1 MPITT
6 VNTDNLV
13 ISLDN
18 LSTGNNYS
26 TLVTNIGRGLAFIFI
41 PKENFTV
48 TQIIFRINATGADYS
63 AQIFTV
69 SIQNID
75 AEGKPDNI
83 NQTSGTWNGPIAPI
97 YINVA
102 EMRTVNVTPYNMV
115 KGVPIYVVFKNNDS
129 NWTGGVNFQISCDT
143 DRRSATKGYTFFSN
157 GVWNRR
163 QSYHSNQ
170 ICFYSGSK
178 YYGDACFAITP
189 SSISTAKSSPNEI
202 GTTFQ
207 LPANHPT
214 LSLKGVQ
221 LHVTSALANTVFEL
235 RIRNSSGT
243 LLSSVSVDGDFN
255 TAGNTPYFFLSTPV
269 DFVAGA
275 KYYIMITGISG
286 TPPLINTSIQP
297 SGQFMTDIRN
307 GIVANL
313 VEYNGTTFT
322 ETTDKNVRGYLMFG
336 AIKYDQTEPPP
347 IYSKP
352 GGFSQF

>member
-6 VNTDNLV
+6 VNTDKLV

-18 LSTGNNYS
+18 LTIGSNLSGVMTG
-26 TLVTNIGRGLAFIFI
+26 IGRGLAFIFI

-48 TQIIFRINATGADYS
+48 TQIIFSAYSSNSLYNSDTLTVGIQHLDADG
-63 AQIFTV
+63 
-69 SIQNID
+69 N
-75 AEGKPDNI
+75 PDNI
-83 NQTSGTWNGPIAPI
+83 YQTSATSNAPTFNNYLSEI
-97 YINVA
+97 K
-102 EMRTVNVTPYNMV
+102 TVNVTPYSMI
-115 KGVPIYVVFKNNDS
+115 KGIPIFVVFKNNDINRTQS
-129 NWTGGVNFQISCDT
+129 FNISISVD
-143 DRRSATKGYTFFSN
+143 DYYYSRTKSYTFMN
-157 GVWNRR
+157 DTGVWQTRR
-163 QSYHSNQ
+163 QVVHSNQ

-178 YYGDACFAITP
+178 YYGDACFSTV
-189 SSISTAKSSPNEI
+189 SSTSTARSSPNEI

-221 LHVTSALANTVFEL
+221 LESRSALANTVFEL

-243 LLSSVSVDGDFN
+243 LLSSATVDGDFN
-255 TAGNTPYFFLSTPV
+255 TANNVPYFLFSTPV
-269 DFVAGA
+269 DFVAGI
-275 KYYIMITGISG
+275 KYYIMLTGISG
-286 TPPLINTSIQP
+286 TPPLIISYINP

-322 ETTDKNVRGYLMFG
+322 ETTNTTCRGYLMFD
-336 AIKYDQTEPPP
+336 AIKYDQIEPPP